1 MIDHDLAAMFPPY
14 FLTET
19 GDSTFGWVWTAPVPE
34 TFSAEMVIGE
44 QGAVLGT
51 LTHEPTPNGSRV
63 FATADGLGV
72 HLTAADKAGLLG
84 RPVMFGLAVEADGL
98 ADERFGHLIFSDW
111 AAAPHEGN
119 A

>member
-1 MIDHDLAAMFPPY
+1 MIDRDMAVMFPPY
-14 FLTET
+14 FLSET
-19 GDSTFGWVWTAPVPE
+19 GPSTFGWVWTAPVPE

-44 QGAVLGT
+44 QGALLGT

-72 HLTAADKAGLLG
+72 HLTEADKAGLLG
-84 RPVMFGLAVEADGL
+84 RPVMFGLSLQADGM
-98 ADERFGHLIFSDW
+98 ADERFGYLIFCDW
-111 AAAPHEGN
+111 ASVPHEGN

>member
-14 FLTET
+14 FLSET
-19 GDSTFGWVWTAPVPE
+19 GPSTFGWVWAAPVPE
-34 TFSAEMVIGE
+34 TFAAEMVIGE
-44 QGAVLGT
+44 QGALLGT

-63 FATADGLGV
+63 FATAAGLGV
-72 HLTAADKAGLLG
+72 YLAAADKAALLG
-84 RPVMFGLAVEADGL
+84 RPVMFGLSVEADGL

-111 AAAPHEGN
+111 AATPHEGH